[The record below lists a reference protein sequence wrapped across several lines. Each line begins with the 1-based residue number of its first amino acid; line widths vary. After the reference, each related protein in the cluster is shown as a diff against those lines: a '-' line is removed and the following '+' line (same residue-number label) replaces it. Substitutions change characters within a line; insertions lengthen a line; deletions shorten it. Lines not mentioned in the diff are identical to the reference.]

1 MLQDSKPKTPHSADK
16 WLKNTDKLHTL
27 YLKQQK
33 ELVLTEIICRK
44 TGLQT
49 DTFYI
54 AAIHA
59 ETLVLQTN
67 NATIATQLRM
77 ASSEILSVISDDNQ
91 WKKRLTKLKVNVR
104 PFYQKQR
111 AKHKKLRRISPENSE
126 LLEEVAGYTEDPKL
140 KEVLLRISRHRKT

>member
-1 MLQDSKPKTPHSADK
+1 MLQDSKPKTPQSADK

-33 ELVLTEIICRK
+33 ELVLKEIICRR

-49 DTFYI
+49 DAFYI

-91 WKKRLTKLKVNVR
+91 WKNSSPLYFTNYFLQN
-104 PFYQKQR
+104 PCH
-111 AKHKKLRRISPENSE
+111 AKIHYFNIYIYVYILSM
-126 LLEEVAGYTEDPKL
+126 VFD
-140 KEVLLRISRHRKT
+140 